1 VNEVVIYEELKKKM
15 KNKTLD
21 RGIYSKALMLF
32 IMKKALKLCSKI
44 ILLKKKSG
52 LDDNEME
59 LENVSNN

>member
-1 VNEVVIYEELKKKM
+1 M